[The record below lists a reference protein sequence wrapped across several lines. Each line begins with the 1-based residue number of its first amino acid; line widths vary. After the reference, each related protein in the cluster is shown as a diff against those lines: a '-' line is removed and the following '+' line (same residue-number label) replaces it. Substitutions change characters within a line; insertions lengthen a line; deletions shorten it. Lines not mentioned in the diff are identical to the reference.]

1 VLFYFNQNIDTHYI
15 LAEKIRK
22 KIIPVSPL
30 SGEESALKD
39 ETQLMFYQGGKL
51 IRHYAVVE
59 RLFLTLKI

>member
-1 VLFYFNQNIDTHYI
+1 M
-15 LAEKIRK
+15 
-22 KIIPVSPL
+22 PVSPL

-39 ETQLMFYQGGKL
+39 GAQLMFYQDETL